1 MELNIT
7 GAKIYFEIPIFGG
20 IPITQTIISSFL
32 VTVILCVSGYLL
44 GKNLQK
50 RPGKLQVITEKLV
63 SMLYNLVEDTMGKH
77 CSYWAPFIGTMFLSS
92 LLGTFIGM
100 TGFLRSSTADLSTTL
115 TWAIMVSVLIWYNSI
130 KANGFGGWLKGFTEP
145 IVVMTPMNIIS
156 EIAQPV
162 SMAFRHFGNVAGGGV
177 ITQVL
182 YLGMSL
188 LSSALIGLVSS
199 NGTVVSAIVLALG
212 LILLVVG
219 IRKKSMKWD
228 ILGAVLTAI
237 GLFALLDVLGI
248 LSGVPILDVGLPAIL
263 SLYFDVFSGFIQ
275 AFVFCLLTMIYISS
289 ACPAPKEQAAE

>member
-20 IPITQTIISSFL
+20 IPITQTIVSSFL

-50 RPGKLQVITEKLV
+50 RPGRLQVITEKLV

-77 CSYWAPFIGTMFLSS
+77 CSYWAPFIGTLFLSS

-100 TGFLRSSTADLSTTL
+100 TGFLRSTTADLSTPL
-115 TWAIMVSVLIWYNSI
+115 TWAIMVSLLIWYNNI

-145 IVVMTPMNIIS
+145 IWVMTPMNLIS
-156 EIAQPV
+156 EVAQPV

-188 LSSALIGLVSS
+188 LSAALIGLVSS

-219 IRKKSMKWD
+219 IRKKSMKLD
-228 ILGAVLTAI
+228 ILGAVLSAV
-237 GLFALLDVLGI
+237 GLFALLDVLGVV
-248 LSGVPILDVGLPAIL
+248 SGIPILDVGLPAVL

-289 ACPAPKEQAAE
+289 ACPPPKDAAAE